1 MLDQTIRN
9 LRNPAYGNSTG
20 SNRIEKDW
28 VDVPAYGNSTGSNRI
43 EKDWVGVPAGNST
56 GSNRIEKDW
65 VGVPAGNSTGS
76 NRIEKDWVGV
86 LLDLFEER
94 GERVGW
100 FIVCEAP
107 LGDWANGGFGEYR
120 EYGFSSMGN

>member
-28 VDVPAYGNSTGSNRI
+28 VDVPAY
-43 EKDWVGVPAGNST
+43 
-56 GSNRIEKDW
+56 
-65 VGVPAGNSTGS
+65 GNSTGS

>member
-1 MLDQTIRN
+1 MVIR
-9 LRNPAYGNSTG
+9 LGVTG
-20 SNRIEKDW
+20 LKKTELVYLLVIRLVVTGLKKTELVYLLVIRLW
-28 VDVPAYGNSTGSNRI
+28 VTGLKKT
-43 EKDWVGVPAGNST
+43 ELVY
-56 GSNRIEKDW
+56 
-65 VGVPAGNSTGS
+65 
-76 NRIEKDWVGV
+76 

-107 LGDWANGGFGEYR
+107 LGDWANGGFGEYG